1 MTGGD
6 DYGKAVQAVDH
17 HGLDAATRARR
28 DVIVNQQVAR
38 EAPWVMLSPSAGPWL
53 FAAAVVVNVAA
64 LSYQHAVDPSGSSI
78 GVILMTTVLFGG
90 LLAMWP
96 PFCISAIVIVPLVS
110 MTLIRSDPTAAAP
123 WNIALLT
130 AIGASAALLFARRR
144 SATDLAVSQRAFEG
158 MATHDQ
164 ATGLLNRHGLLSA
177 TDHLVATSKRLGQ
190 PLFAVFVDVVGL
202 KGVNDRH
209 GHGTGDLA

>member
-1 MTGGD
+1 M
-6 DYGKAVQAVDH
+6 DH

-123 WNIALLT
+123 WNIDLLT

-144 SATDLAVSQRAFEG
+144 SATDLAIAQRAFEG